1 MVKGVFLQFLL
12 PPHSTFFTPLHCV
25 EIIQIQN
32 FFWSVFS
39 SIRTEY
45 GPEKTP
51 YLDTFHTLKMHPL
64 FIIHTK
70 SFLVE
75 SEILHFVSV
84 HYRYNPEVATE
95 DVL

>member
-25 EIIQIQN
+25 EIVQIQS

-39 SIRTEY
+39 RIRTKY

-51 YLDTFHTLKMHPL
+51 YLDTLHTVLLLVFNFVILSLSLEFSKMY
-64 FIIHTK
+64 
-70 SFLVE
+70 
-75 SEILHFVSV
+75 ILITVT
-84 HYRYNPEVATE
+84 VAIKIGPR
-95 DVL
+95 L

>member
-25 EIIQIQN
+25 EIVQIQS

-51 YLDTFHTLKMHPL
+51 YLDRFHTVL
-64 FIIHTK
+64 
-70 SFLVE
+70 FLVFNFG
-75 SEILHFVSV
+75 ILSLSLEFSKMYILITVT
-84 HYRYNPEVATE
+84 VAIKIGPR
-95 DVL
+95 L